1 MPWQVVKCVRRK
13 AGGLSNLSLSDFRGR
28 DVIVM
33 IRRMKLV
40 PEERSFVCKSFAFL
54 KPHSWQF
61 MAGDHFPY
69 LWPMPIQRLARSI
82 LSLMRDSRTIGIL
95 LLICTAISLVLANL
109 SGGAAYTDFWKMD
122 IGWAHSFHLPH
133 SIEHWINDGLMVI
146 FFFLA
151 GMEIRQELMS
161 GELSSFSKAAL
172 PVSAAIGGMLIP
184 AVIYALFN
192 KGTAYAGGWAIPA
205 STDIAFSLGIASL
218 LGKRV
223 PVSLKIFLTALAII
237 DDLGAIVIIALFY
250 GEPVKLFYLFGAMA
264 IILTLIMLNRQKIR
278 FGIWHSLLGLLLWYA
293 VFNSG
298 IHATVA
304 GVIFAWMVPAAK
316 LELFKHRLH
325 YPVNFLIV
333 PVFALANTAII
344 LPENIGETLTGSLSW
359 GIILG
364 LVIGKPVGVVT
375 AAYIMVKN
383 KKAQMPE
390 GVSWMQLIGA
400 GLLAGIGFTMSIFIA
415 MLAFPDPQLQD
426 AAKVAVLVASFIAIM
441 LAIAWLRYAGTSTA
455 PRSLKQRP

>member
-1 MPWQVVKCVRRK
+1 
-13 AGGLSNLSLSDFRGR
+13 
-28 DVIVM
+28 
-33 IRRMKLV
+33 
-40 PEERSFVCKSFAFL
+40 
-54 KPHSWQF
+54 
-61 MAGDHFPY
+61 
-69 LWPMPIQRLARSI
+69 
-82 LSLMRDSRTIGIL
+82 MRDSRTIGVL
-95 LLICTAISLVLANL
+95 LLLCTAISLVLANL
-109 SGGAAYTDFWKMD
+109 SGGIAYTGFWKMD
-122 IGWAHSFHLPH
+122 MEWAHSLHLPH
-133 SIEHWINDGLMVI
+133 SIEHWINDGLMAI

-161 GELSSFSKAAL
+161 GELSSVSKAAL

-192 KGTAYAGGWAIPA
+192 KGTVYAGGWAIPA

-237 DDLGAIVIIALFY
+237 DDLGAIIIIALFY
-250 GEPVKLFYLFGAMA
+250 GEPVKMFYLVGALA
-264 IILTLIMLNRQKIR
+264 IIATLIMLNRQKIR
-278 FGIWHSLLGLLLWYA
+278 FGIWHLLLGLLLWYA

-304 GVIFAWMVPAAK
+304 GVVFAWMIPASK
-316 LELFKHRLH
+316 LELFKHKLH

-344 LPENIGETLTGSLSW
+344 LPENIGTSLSGSLSW

-364 LVIGKPVGVVT
+364 LVIGKPVGIVT
-375 AAYIMVKN
+375 ACYIMVRN

-390 GVSWMQLIGA
+390 GVSWMQLTGA

-415 MLAFPDPQLQD
+415 MLAFPEPQWQD
-426 AAKVAVLVASFIAIM
+426 AAKVAVLIASFIAIIF
-441 LAIAWLRYAGTSTA
+441 AIAWLRFMGTHNA
-455 PRSLKQRP
+455 PHSLKPRP

>member
-1 MPWQVVKCVRRK
+1 M
-13 AGGLSNLSLSDFRGR
+13 
-28 DVIVM
+28 
-33 IRRMKLV
+33 
-40 PEERSFVCKSFAFL
+40 
-54 KPHSWQF
+54 
-61 MAGDHFPY
+61 
-69 LWPMPIQRLARSI
+69 
-82 LSLMRDSRTIGIL
+82 SLMRDNRTVGIL
-95 LLICTAISLVLANL
+95 LLLCTVISLFFANL
-109 SGGAAYTDFWKMD
+109 SGGSSYTGFWKMD
-122 IGWAHSFHLPH
+122 IGWMHAVHLPH

-151 GMEIRQELMS
+151 GMEIRQELME

-184 AVIYALFN
+184 AIIYALFN
-192 KGTAYAGGWAIPA
+192 KGTVYAGGWAIPA

-237 DDLGAIVIIALFY
+237 DDLGAIIIIAIFY
-250 GEPVKLFYLFGAMA
+250 GEPVKMFYLFGAIA
-264 IILTLIMLNRQKIR
+264 IIATLILLNRQKIR
-278 FGIWHSLLGLLLWYA
+278 FGIWHLLLGLLLWYA

-304 GVIFAWMVPAAK
+304 GVVFAWMIPASK
-316 LELFKHRLH
+316 LESFQHKLH

-333 PVFALANTAII
+333 PIFALANTAII
-344 LPENIGETLTGSLSW
+344 LPENIGPSLSGSLSW

-364 LVIGKPVGVVT
+364 LVIGKPVGIVT
-375 AAYIMVKN
+375 ACYIMVKN

-415 MLAFPDPQLQD
+415 MLAFPEPQWQD
-426 AAKVAVLVASFIAIM
+426 TAKVAVLIASFIAIIF
-441 LAIAWLRYAGTSTA
+441 AIAWLRFTGT
-455 PRSLKQRP
+455 RDERHSLKPKP